1 LPDTLGYLTGIC
13 IKLHCMHFLAYLR
26 LVRAPGAFTVISNI
40 TAAHIVAVAATPQW
54 VPLLLT
60 ILVSLGLYHSGMV
73 INDIVDVEIDRQ
85 ERPLRPLVR
94 SVISIAGARR
104 FAALLMTGAIVLSAL
119 IGLASLIISLV
130 LAALILFYNLAAKEG
145 PLGPLVMASC
155 RYTNWLL
162 GLSVAT
168 LSLDLALIA
177 LPLLAYVYGL
187 TLLSR
192 QETSSSTAL
201 SLRVIMMLLVL
212 AGVLILFNATVTG
225 VIYGV
230 LIILMVL
237 IVAMLL
243 LRLVQLAQSASQERV
258 QSMVTML
265 IMGLIPL
272 DALIVFSQGN
282 MIEAVLILLLV
293 LPGSWMARHMY
304 VT

>member
-1 LPDTLGYLTGIC
+1 
-13 IKLHCMHFLAYLR
+13 MQFLDYLR
-26 LVRAPGAFTVISNI
+26 LMRIPGAFTVVSNI

-73 INDIVDVEIDRQ
+73 INDIIDVEIDRQ
-85 ERPLRPLVR
+85 ERPLRPLV
-94 SVISIAGARR
+94 SSAISIAGARR
-104 FAALLMTGAIVLSAL
+104 FATLLMTGAIALSAL

-130 LAALILFYNLAAKEG
+130 LTALILFYNLSAKEG
-145 PLGPLVMASC
+145 PLGPLVVASC

-162 GLSVAT
+162 GMSVAT
-168 LSLDLALIA
+168 MSLDLALIA

-192 QETSSSTAL
+192 QETSSSTVL
-201 SLRVIMMLLVL
+201 PLRVIMILLVL

-225 VIYGV
+225 IIYGV
-230 LIILMVL
+230 LTILMVL
-237 IVAMLL
+237 MIAMLL
-243 LRLVQLAQSASQERV
+243 LRLVQLAQRASPESV
-258 QSMVTML
+258 QGMVTML

-272 DALIVFSQGN
+272 DALIVFSQGET
-282 MIEAVLILLLV
+282 IEAVLILLLIV
-293 LPGSWMARHMY
+293 PGSWVARHIY

>member
-1 LPDTLGYLTGIC
+1 
-13 IKLHCMHFLAYLR
+13 MQFLDYLR
-26 LVRAPGAFTVISNI
+26 LMRIPGAFTVVSNI

-73 INDIVDVEIDRQ
+73 INDIIDVEIDRQ
-85 ERPLRPLVR
+85 ERPLRPLV
-94 SVISIAGARR
+94 SSAISIAGARR
-104 FAALLMTGAIVLSAL
+104 FATLLMTGAIALSAL

-130 LAALILFYNLAAKEG
+130 LTALILFYNLSAKEG

-162 GLSVAT
+162 GMSVAT
-168 LSLDLALIA
+168 MSLDLALIA

-192 QETSSSTAL
+192 QETSSSTVL
-201 SLRVIMMLLVL
+201 PLRVIMILLVL

-225 VIYGV
+225 IIYGV
-230 LIILMVL
+230 LTILMVL
-237 IVAMLL
+237 MIAMLL
-243 LRLVQLAQSASQERV
+243 LRLVQLAQRASPESV
-258 QSMVTML
+258 QGMVTML

-272 DALIVFSQGN
+272 DALIVFSQGET
-282 MIEAVLILLLV
+282 IEAVLILLLIV
-293 LPGSWMARHMY
+293 PGSWVARHIY